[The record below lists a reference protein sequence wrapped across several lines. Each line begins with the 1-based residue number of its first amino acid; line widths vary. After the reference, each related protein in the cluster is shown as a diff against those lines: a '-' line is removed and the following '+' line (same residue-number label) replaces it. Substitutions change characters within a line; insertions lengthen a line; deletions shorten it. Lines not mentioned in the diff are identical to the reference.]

1 MPRRPGVS
9 NRWRADAKRSCSRR
23 ISLVALITLVPPS
36 YQLGEDRSLSRRFSS
51 YPFASDLKIA
61 PNPEELCE
69 QRHELR
75 LFGRKQ
81 HASPRKRGRL
91 FANELQQLRFA
102 KADLHEVL
110 VKRVG

>member
-1 MPRRPGVS
+1 M
-9 NRWRADAKRSCSRR
+9 NCA
-23 ISLVALITLVPPS
+23 
-36 YQLGEDRSLSRRFSS
+36 
-51 YPFASDLKIA
+51 
-61 PNPEELCE
+61 
-69 QRHELR
+69 

-81 HASPRKRGRL
+81 HVSPRKRGRL